1 MASSSMHQYV
11 PSVHGIFL
19 KKSLWWWTY
28 FQCLTVTLAPSTT
41 AMYHSV
47 PTWRPRTSPGDLIA
61 KTMFIWLSVYLFWS
75 RKMSRCA
82 VCLLLL
88 HKFEVNVK
96 LRTLIHVHVV
106 AILAGTLP
114 NTWTSTIRRTL
125 LSSASQK
132 EKVCTRLDFFIECP
146 KSIPHFSDCML
157 AEDTSLFKIQVF
169 SFRQKQ
175 WNLAKPYFTGWWE
188 GPLLGVSKNRLHCPA
203 PPPLSN
209 TATSAVVQTQRWWW
223 WCWPSSPPT
232 PPLW

>member
-1 MASSSMHQYV
+1 MSSQEYILELAMQISKTHKRIIACNRIYAESAWSALVCTNMCH
-11 PSVHGIFL
+11 PLHGIFL

-47 PTWRPRTSPGDLIA
+47 PTWRPRTSPGDLLA

-114 NTWTSTIRRTL
+114 NTWTSTIQRTL
-125 LSSASQK
+125 LSSALQK
-132 EKVCTRLDFFIECP
+132 EKVQE
-146 KSIPHFSDCML
+146 
-157 AEDTSLFKIQVF
+157 
-169 SFRQKQ
+169 
-175 WNLAKPYFTGWWE
+175 
-188 GPLLGVSKNRLHCPA
+188 
-203 PPPLSN
+203 
-209 TATSAVVQTQRWWW
+209 
-223 WCWPSSPPT
+223 
-232 PPLW
+232 